1 MYRILSGEAAP
12 PQANYKRVTRDSILS
27 SFKRHVD
34 THVLAHTPLTAT
46 EHSQESSDDDL
57 YLYDDNDVFLSAVPQ
72 QQSIV
77 VQTA

>member
-1 MYRILSGEAAP
+1 MGSAAAP
-12 PQANYKRVTRDSILS
+12 PQANYKRVTRDPILS

-34 THVLAHTPLTAT
+34 THVLAHTPLPAT

-57 YLYDDNDVFLSAVPQ
+57 YLYDDNDVFLSAVAQ